1 MIMKYTENDKKGWE
15 EFFNIPNYPY
25 SFTCLIALPS
35 PIIKGTFDF
44 LILGGIKLEK
54 EN

>member
-1 MIMKYTENDKKGWE
+1 MKYSDHGKKGWE
-15 EFFNIPNYPY
+15 EFFTIPNYPY
-25 SFTCLIALPS
+25 SFTGLIVLPS